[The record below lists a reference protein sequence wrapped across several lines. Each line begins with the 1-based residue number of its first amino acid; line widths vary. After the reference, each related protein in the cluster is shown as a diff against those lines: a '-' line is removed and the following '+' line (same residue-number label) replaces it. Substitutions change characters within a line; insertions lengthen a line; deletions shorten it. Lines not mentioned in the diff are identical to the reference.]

1 MFPLW
6 VLELLLSFY
15 FFLDIYIKILQFFPV
30 CQNVLMLFNSRYCNW
45 KNPKTKPKIKN
56 ECISF
61 FEKNTCLIKAMEILF
76 LSFIF
81 YITQII
87 ENLNQSLE
95 TYSVWM
101 VDQFRFDLGQERL
114 YQTAYLLLD
123 QWRGAIL

>member
-1 MFPLW
+1 M
-6 VLELLLSFY
+6 
-15 FFLDIYIKILQFFPV
+15 
-30 CQNVLMLFNSRYCNW
+30 
-45 KNPKTKPKIKN
+45 
-56 ECISF
+56 SF
-61 FEKNTCLIKAMEILF
+61 FEKKTCLIKAMEILF

-114 YQTAYLLLD
+114 YQTAYLPLD
-123 QWRGAIL
+123 Q